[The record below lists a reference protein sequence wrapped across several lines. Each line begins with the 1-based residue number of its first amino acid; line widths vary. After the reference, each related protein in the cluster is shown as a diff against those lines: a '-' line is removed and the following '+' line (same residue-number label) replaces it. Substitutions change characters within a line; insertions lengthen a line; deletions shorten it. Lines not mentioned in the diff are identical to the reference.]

1 MSGQWSTIF
10 LGTSE
15 NLLSD
20 CMEQHLIQLIKN
32 IDKRIYDLVNKTLD
46 ILIKQN
52 CENPMDEIRE
62 TLSKANAE
70 RARINEEYKK
80 RKLENSESKQQP
92 PNKKMTKRKR
102 SNELKHLLIWF
113 LQVYKIPSYHIIF
126 NQYLI
131 FKKFPTNSIVQP
143 LCLGLTNSSYR
154 LDE

>member
-52 CENPMDEIRE
+52 CENTMDEIRE

-92 PNKKMTKRKR
+92 PNDKKKR
-102 SNELKHLLIWF
+102 SNELKHLLI
-113 LQVYKIPSYHIIF
+113 
-126 NQYLI
+126 
-131 FKKFPTNSIVQP
+131 
-143 LCLGLTNSSYR
+143 
-154 LDE
+154 